1 MKKLYENIEDIYIEG
16 NPENLTELIT
26 DIDNDMQA
34 ITNDTEQLTYNLI
47 KYSEV
52 IKGIQFKNTLDT
64 VLVLSDTLSEAS
76 HELNRMQN
84 EIVEYQN
91 RIFRFEEM
99 NSFASVPNKYIVER
113 VMISAD
119 SLVRKYEVSEL
130 ISLVQNL
137 NDYSLNVSNFVRKIL
152 DAKDNVSAIWRDSQ
166 FSLFSDFIDDICVEI
181 TNALKKF
188 DAYAVYLDE
197 KIKELN

>member
-52 IKGIQFKNTLDT
+52 IKGVQFKNTLDT
-64 VLVLSDTLSEAS
+64 VLVLSDTLNEAS
-76 HELNRMQN
+76 RELNRMQN

-152 DAKDNVSAIWRDSQ
+152 DAKDNVSAIWKDSQ

-188 DAYAVYLDE
+188 DAYASYLDE

>member
-52 IKGIQFKNTLDT
+52 IKGVQFKNTLDT

-76 HELNRMQN
+76 RELNRMQN

-188 DAYAVYLDE
+188 DAYATYLDE

>member
-52 IKGIQFKNTLDT
+52 IKGVQFKNTLDT

-76 HELNRMQN
+76 RELNRMQN

-119 SLVRKYEVSEL
+119 PLVRKYEVSEL

-188 DAYAVYLDE
+188 DAYATYLDE

>member
-16 NPENLTELIT
+16 DPENLTELIT
-26 DIDNDMQA
+26 DMDNYLQA
-34 ITNDTEQLTYNLI
+34 IANDTEQLTYGLV

-52 IKGIQFKNTLDT
+52 IKGVQFKNTLET
-64 VLVLSDTLSEAS
+64 VLVLSDTLCEAS
-76 HELNRMQN
+76 RELNRMQN

-113 VMISAD
+113 VTINAD

-130 ISLVQNL
+130 ISLLQDL
-137 NDYSLNVSNFVRKIL
+137 NDYSVNVSNFTEKIL
-152 DAKDNVSAIWRDSQ
+152 DAKDNISAIWRDSQ
-166 FSLFSDFIDDICVEI
+166 YDLFSDFIDDICIEI

-188 DAYAVYLDE
+188 DKYAAYLDE
-197 KIKELN
+197 KIKELS

>member
-52 IKGIQFKNTLDT
+52 IKGVQFKNTLDT

-76 HELNRMQN
+76 RELNRMQN

-152 DAKDNVSAIWRDSQ
+152 DAKDNVSAIWKDSQ

-188 DAYAVYLDE
+188 DAYASYLDE

>member
-52 IKGIQFKNTLDT
+52 IKGVQFKNTLDT

-76 HELNRMQN
+76 RELNRMQN

-152 DAKDNVSAIWRDSQ
+152 DAKDNVSAIWKDSQ

-188 DAYAVYLDE
+188 DAYATYLDE

>member
-26 DIDNDMQA
+26 DIDNDMQT

-52 IKGIQFKNTLDT
+52 IKGVQFKNTLDT
-64 VLVLSDTLSEAS
+64 VLVLSDTLSKAS
-76 HELNRMQN
+76 RELNRMQN

-137 NDYSLNVSNFVRKIL
+137 NDYSLNASNFVREIL

-166 FSLFSDFIDDICVEI
+166 FLLFSDFIDDICVEI
-181 TNALKKF
+181 SNALKKF

>member
-52 IKGIQFKNTLDT
+52 IKGVQFKNTLGT

-76 HELNRMQN
+76 RELNRMQN

-152 DAKDNVSAIWRDSQ
+152 DAKDNVSAIWKDSQ
-166 FSLFSDFIDDICVEI
+166 FSLFSDFIDDICFVE
-181 TNALKKF
+181 
-188 DAYAVYLDE
+188 DE
-197 KIKELN
+197 YVIIN

>member
-16 NPENLTELIT
+16 DPENLTELIT
-26 DIDNDMQA
+26 DMDNYLQA
-34 ITNDTEQLTYNLI
+34 IANDTEQLTYGLV

-52 IKGIQFKNTLDT
+52 IKGVQFKNTLET
-64 VLVLSDTLSEAS
+64 VLVLSDTLCEAS
-76 HELNRMQN
+76 RELNRMQN

-113 VMISAD
+113 VTINAD

-130 ISLVQNL
+130 ISLLQDL
-137 NDYSLNVSNFVRKIL
+137 NDYSVNVSNFTEIIL
-152 DAKDNVSAIWRDSQ
+152 DAKDNISAIWRDSQ
-166 FSLFSDFIDDICVEI
+166 YDLFSDFIDDICIEI

-188 DAYAVYLDE
+188 DEYAAYLDE
-197 KIKELN
+197 KIKELS

>member
-52 IKGIQFKNTLDT
+52 IKGVQFKNTLDT

-76 HELNRMQN
+76 RELNRMQN

-99 NSFASVPNKYIVER
+99 NSFASVPNKYIIER

-152 DAKDNVSAIWRDSQ
+152 DAKDNVSAIWKDSQ
-166 FSLFSDFIDDICVEI
+166 FYLFSDFVDELCVEI
-181 TNALKKF
+181 TTALKKF
-188 DAYAVYLDE
+188 DDYSAYLNE

>member
-1 MKKLYENIEDIYIEG
+1 MKKLYENIEDIFIEG

-26 DIDNDMQA
+26 DIDNDMQT

-52 IKGIQFKNTLDT
+52 IKGVQFKNTLDT

-76 HELNRMQN
+76 RELNRMQN

-137 NDYSLNVSNFVRKIL
+137 NDYSLNVSNFVREIL

-166 FSLFSDFIDDICVEI
+166 FLLFSDFIDDICVEI
-181 TNALKKF
+181 SNALKKF

>member
-52 IKGIQFKNTLDT
+52 IKGVQFKNTLDT

-76 HELNRMQN
+76 RELNRMQN

-152 DAKDNVSAIWRDSQ
+152 DAKDNVSAIWKDSQ

-181 TNALKKF
+181 TNALKNF
-188 DAYAVYLDE
+188 DAYAAYLDE

>member
-52 IKGIQFKNTLDT
+52 IKGVQFKNTLDT
-64 VLVLSDTLSEAS
+64 VLVLSDTLSEVS
-76 HELNRMQN
+76 RELNRMQN

-152 DAKDNVSAIWRDSQ
+152 DAKDNVSAIWKDSQ

-188 DAYAVYLDE
+188 DAYASYLDE

>member
-52 IKGIQFKNTLDT
+52 IKGVQFKNTLDT

-76 HELNRMQN
+76 RELNRMQN

-99 NSFASVPNKYIVER
+99 NSFALVPNKYIVER

-152 DAKDNVSAIWRDSQ
+152 DAKDNVSAIWKDSQ

-188 DAYAVYLDE
+188 DAYASCLDE

>member
-76 HELNRMQN
+76 RELNRMQN

>member
-16 NPENLTELIT
+16 DPENLTELIT
-26 DIDNDMQA
+26 DMDNYLQA
-34 ITNDTEQLTYNLI
+34 IANDTEQLTYGLV

-52 IKGIQFKNTLDT
+52 IKGVQFKNTLET
-64 VLVLSDTLSEAS
+64 VLVLSDTLCEAS
-76 HELNRMQN
+76 RELNRMQN

-113 VMISAD
+113 VTINAD

-130 ISLVQNL
+130 ISLLQDL
-137 NDYSLNVSNFVRKIL
+137 NDYSVNVSNFTEKIL
-152 DAKDNVSAIWRDSQ
+152 DAKDNISAIWRDSQ
-166 FSLFSDFIDDICVEI
+166 YDLFSDFIDDICVEI

-188 DAYAVYLDE
+188 DEYAAYLDE
-197 KIKELN
+197 KVKELS

>member
-26 DIDNDMQA
+26 DIDNDMQT

-52 IKGIQFKNTLDT
+52 IKGVQFKNTLDT

-76 HELNRMQN
+76 RELNRMQN

-137 NDYSLNVSNFVRKIL
+137 NDYSLNVSNFVREIL
-152 DAKDNVSAIWRDSQ
+152 DAKDNVSAIWSDSQ
-166 FSLFSDFIDDICVEI
+166 FLLFSDFIDDICVEI
-181 TNALKKF
+181 SNALKKF

>member
-52 IKGIQFKNTLDT
+52 IKGVQFKNTLDT

-76 HELNRMQN
+76 RELNCMQN

-188 DAYAVYLDE
+188 DAYATYLDE

>member
-16 NPENLTELIT
+16 DPENLTELIT
-26 DIDNDMQA
+26 DMDNYLQA
-34 ITNDTEQLTYNLI
+34 IANDTEQLTYGLV

-52 IKGIQFKNTLDT
+52 IKGVQFKNTLET
-64 VLVLSDTLSEAS
+64 VLVLSDTLCEAS
-76 HELNRMQN
+76 CELNRMQN

-99 NSFASVPNKYIVER
+99 NPFASVPNKYIVER
-113 VMISAD
+113 VTINAD

-130 ISLVQNL
+130 ISLLQDL
-137 NDYSLNVSNFVRKIL
+137 NDYSVNVSNFTEKIL
-152 DAKDNVSAIWRDSQ
+152 DAKDNISAIWRDSQ
-166 FSLFSDFIDDICVEI
+166 YNLFSDFIDDICVEI

-188 DAYAVYLDE
+188 DEYAAYLDE
-197 KIKELN
+197 KVKELS

>member
-52 IKGIQFKNTLDT
+52 IKGVQFKNTLDT
-64 VLVLSDTLSEAS
+64 VLILSDTLSEVS
-76 HELNRMQN
+76 RELNRMQN

-99 NSFASVPNKYIVER
+99 NPFASVPNKYIVER

-152 DAKDNVSAIWRDSQ
+152 DAKDNVSAIWKDSQ

-188 DAYAVYLDE
+188 DAYASYLDE

>member
-52 IKGIQFKNTLDT
+52 IKGVQFKNTLDT

-76 HELNRMQN
+76 RELNRMQN

-99 NSFASVPNKYIVER
+99 NSFASVPNKYIIER

-188 DAYAVYLDE
+188 DAYATYLDE

>member
-52 IKGIQFKNTLDT
+52 IKGVQFKNTLDT

-76 HELNRMQN
+76 RELNRMQN

-113 VMISAD
+113 VMIRAD
-119 SLVRKYEVSEL
+119 SLARKYEVSEL

-152 DAKDNVSAIWRDSQ
+152 DAKDNVSAIWKDSQ

-181 TNALKKF
+181 ANALKKF
-188 DAYAVYLDE
+188 DAYAAYLDE

>member
-52 IKGIQFKNTLDT
+52 IKGVQFKNTLDT

-76 HELNRMQN
+76 RELNRMQN

-119 SLVRKYEVSEL
+119 SLVSKYEVSEL

-152 DAKDNVSAIWRDSQ
+152 DAKDNVSAIWKDSQ

-188 DAYAVYLDE
+188 DAYAAYLDE

>member
-52 IKGIQFKNTLDT
+52 IKGVQFKNTLDT

-76 HELNRMQN
+76 RELNRMQN

-113 VMISAD
+113 VMT
-119 SLVRKYEVSEL
+119 
-130 ISLVQNL
+130 LVQNL
-137 NDYSLNVSNFVRKIL
+137 NDYSLNVSSFVRKIL
-152 DAKDNVSAIWRDSQ
+152 DAKDNVSAIWKDSQ

-188 DAYAVYLDE
+188 DAYAAYLDE

>member
-52 IKGIQFKNTLDT
+52 IKGVQFKNTLDT

-76 HELNRMQN
+76 RELNRMQN

-91 RIFRFEEM
+91 RI
-99 NSFASVPNKYIVER
+99 SLPKPYIPGR
-113 VMISAD
+113 
-119 SLVRKYEVSEL
+119 LHYP
-130 ISLVQNL
+130 
-137 NDYSLNVSNFVRKIL
+137 
-152 DAKDNVSAIWRDSQ
+152 
-166 FSLFSDFIDDICVEI
+166 
-181 TNALKKF
+181 
-188 DAYAVYLDE
+188 
-197 KIKELN
+197 

>member
-16 NPENLTELIT
+16 DPENLTELIT
-26 DIDNDMQA
+26 DMDNYLQA
-34 ITNDTEQLTYNLI
+34 ISNDTEQLTYGLV

-52 IKGIQFKNTLDT
+52 IKGVQFKNTLET
-64 VLVLSDTLSEAS
+64 VLVLSDTLCEAS
-76 HELNRMQN
+76 RELNRMQN

-113 VMISAD
+113 VTINAD

-130 ISLVQNL
+130 ISLLQDL
-137 NDYSLNVSNFVRKIL
+137 NDYSVNVSNFTEKIL
-152 DAKDNVSAIWRDSQ
+152 DAKDNISAIWRDSQ
-166 FSLFSDFIDDICVEI
+166 YDLFSDFIDDICIEI

-188 DAYAVYLDE
+188 DKYAAYLDE
-197 KIKELN
+197 KIKELS

>member
-16 NPENLTELIT
+16 NPEKLTELIT

-52 IKGIQFKNTLDT
+52 IKGVQFKNTLDT
-64 VLVLSDTLSEAS
+64 VLVLCDTLSEAS
-76 HELNRMQN
+76 CELNRMQN

-119 SLVRKYEVSEL
+119 SLARKYEVSEL

-166 FSLFSDFIDDICVEI
+166 FTLFSDFIDYICVEI

-188 DAYAVYLDE
+188 EAYAVYLDE

>member
-52 IKGIQFKNTLDT
+52 IKGVQFKNTLDT

-76 HELNRMQN
+76 RELNRMQN

-166 FSLFSDFIDDICVEI
+166 YDLFSDFIDDICVEI

-188 DAYAVYLDE
+188 DEYAAYLDE
-197 KIKELN
+197 KVKELN

>member
-52 IKGIQFKNTLDT
+52 IKGIQFKNALDT
-64 VLVLSDTLSEAS
+64 VLVLSNTLSEAS
-76 HELNRMQN
+76 RELNRMQN

-188 DAYAVYLDE
+188 DAYATYLDE

>member
-52 IKGIQFKNTLDT
+52 IKGVQFKNTLDT

-76 HELNRMQN
+76 RELNRMQN

-91 RIFRFEEM
+91 RIFRSRGRDCRM
-99 NSFASVPNKYIVER
+99 AR
-113 VMISAD
+113 CVMHWLITHA
-119 SLVRKYEVSEL
+119 KCSE
-130 ISLVQNL
+130 N
-137 NDYSLNVSNFVRKIL
+137 
-152 DAKDNVSAIWRDSQ
+152 
-166 FSLFSDFIDDICVEI
+166 
-181 TNALKKF
+181 
-188 DAYAVYLDE
+188 
-197 KIKELN
+197 